1 MSARSIAYSVLR
13 QLALQAGLDDVGV
26 VRAQYW
32 EQTATFMEKWIA
44 KGLNG
49 NMEYLS
55 RNCEKR
61 YDIRQLVP
69 GAQSVV
75 VGLLTYNH
83 SGHDYHR
90 TLKSVLYSLQ
100 DLLTKRYGQQIV
112 SEQYQHIFCDSAPVL
127 ERHYA
132 HQAGLGFIGK
142 NHQLIHP
149 RLGSLVH
156 IGELVLQTE
165 VQGYDAK
172 PLEEQCADC
181 RRCIEACPGNALGG
195 DQWDAR
201 KCIAYVTHKCM
212 TCQNVCPYNE
222 TVI

>member
-1 MSARSIAYSVLR
+1 MSVRGIDYASLR
-13 QLALQAGLDDVGV
+13 PLALQAGLDDVGV
-26 VRAQYW
+26 VKARYW
-32 EQTATFMEKWIA
+32 EHAAAFMEQWIG
-44 KGLNG
+44 KGLHG
-49 NMEYLS
+49 NMDYLS

-61 YDIRQLVP
+61 YDIRRLVP

-90 TLKSVLYSLQ
+90 AMKSALYRLQ
-100 DLLTKRYGQQIV
+100 ELLTQEYGQQIV
-112 SEQYQHIFCDSAPVL
+112 SDQHQHVFCDSAPVL
-127 ERHYA
+127 ERQYA
-132 HQAGLGFIGK
+132 LQAGLGFIGK

-165 VQGYDAK
+165 VSGYDMQ

-181 RRCIEACPGNALGG
+181 RLCIQACPGQALGR
-195 DQWDAR
+195 DEWDAR
-201 KCIAYVTHKCM
+201 KCVAYVTHKCM

-222 TVI
+222 TII